1 MTEHFVWS
9 VQMLLNGTY
18 EDVPSAV
25 ELRQQPSDQLGG
37 LGLLIMAGGTCA
49 LSEMIN
55 DRAIA
60 PPVVAG

>member
-1 MTEHFVWS
+1 
-9 VQMLLNGTY
+9 MLLNGTY

-37 LGLLIMAGGTCA
+37 LGLLIMAGGTGA